1 MISSKIK
8 KMKWNQLSSFQKH
21 MILMYLYRVE
31 TDCEN
36 IGLYLEASRFKS
48 IGYPTDQIPESILNA
63 SALEKRSMAYAV
75 ISEH

>member
-8 KMKWNQLSSFQKH
+8 KMKWNQLSAFQKH

-36 IGLYLEASRFKS
+36 IGLYLETSRFKS
-48 IGYPTDQIPESILNA
+48 IG
-63 SALEKRSMAYAV
+63 
-75 ISEH
+75 